1 MSLMKR
7 MLLLPLL
14 AAGIVPITALQA
26 QDMPD
31 GPGKDI
37 VEKTCTA
44 CHDASAITSMNGGAD
59 IWQSVVDDM
68 KSRGADAT
76 EADFRT
82 IIQYLTKYY
91 GPVVHINTDAATV
104 LVTNLGITDAE
115 AAAIVK
121 YRTDKGNFKVWADVA
136 KVPGLDMSKLAG
148 LQGRIKFT

>member
-1 MSLMKR
+1 MKR
-7 MLLLPLL
+7 IVFLPLTF
-14 AAGIVPITALQA
+14 AGVLCVGGLYA
-26 QDMPD
+26 QDLPE
-31 GPGKDI
+31 GAGKET

-44 CHDASAITSMNGGAD
+44 CHDLGPLTQMNGGAD

-82 IIQYLTKYY
+82 IVQYLSKYL
-91 GPVVHINTDAATV
+91 GPIVHINTDAAKDIQ
-104 LVTNLGITDAE
+104 TNLGLTDAE

-121 YRTDKGNFKVWADVA
+121 YRTDKGNFKEWADLG

-148 LQGRIKFT
+148 LQGRVKY

>member
-7 MLLLPLL
+7 IVFLSPIL
-14 AAGIVPITALQA
+14 AGVLCVGGLYA
-26 QDMPD
+26 QDLPV
-31 GPGKDI
+31 GPGKET

-44 CHDASAITSMNGGAD
+44 CHDLGPLTQMNGGPD

-76 EADFRT
+76 DADFR
-82 IIQYLTKYY
+82 IIVQYLSKYL
-91 GPVVHINTDAATV
+91 GPIVHINTDEAAS
-104 LVTNLGITDAE
+104 LQANLGLTDAE

-121 YRTDKGNFKVWADVA
+121 YRTDKGTFKEWADLA

-148 LQGRIKFT
+148 LQQRVKY